1 MTLFQ
6 GDPHMETRS
15 YTVCGTRTRYPPTN
29 PASRNRRPAAAISAS
44 LRAIE
49 YSARNRQVNTIAGPI
64 SFCKKKNINE
74 RECWNSVF
82 ERRNAAQAVE
92 TRQPRALLADV
103 PQDVPTLREVAG
115 QKQDQQNADQLDG
128 LKSEQVDFGVARAGT
143 VPEHDQQRRKREAG
157 QERHE
162 AQLAQQ
168 TLVVERAG
176 DGQEDASGGYALREI
191 HEEQA
196 IAHRIAQADH

>member
-1 MTLFQ
+1 MA
-6 GDPHMETRS
+6 R
-15 YTVCGTRTRYPPTN
+15 RTH
-29 PASRNRRPAAAISAS
+29 PAATPCAKSTKSRLSRTGSRRLTIK
-44 LRAIE
+44 LR
-49 YSARNRQVNTIAGPI
+49 
-64 SFCKKKNINE
+64 
-74 RECWNSVF
+74 
-82 ERRNAAQAVE
+82 
-92 TRQPRALLADV
+92 PRPV
-103 PQDVPTLREVAG
+103 SS
-115 QKQDQQNADQLDG
+115 KM
-128 LKSEQVDFGVARAGT
+128 T

-196 IAHRIAQADH
+196 IAQRVAQADHQDEAQDGEK